1 MSTVLEQRNLPE
13 ARRRFSP
20 WLAVAAGLLALYV
33 PTFIDLARTLWR
45 EEEYAH
51 GPIILAVAGYLFWRA
66 RKPGS
71 DHGFPLR
78 RTAARSNG
86 KTWSDPGFLVGGLSL
101 FLGLCLYMVGRSQR
115 LPLFEVASMVP
126 VIAGAALAIGGW
138 PALRRFAFA
147 LLFLAF
153 LIPLPGFIVEAATGP
168 LKQFVSA
175 IVAILLGA
183 LGYPVERSG
192 VVLDLGGHE
201 MLVADACSG
210 MNSIVS
216 LTALTLLYVHL
227 TGPSTARRWIVLLAS
242 VVPIAIAANVL
253 RVLALVLVAYHFG
266 DDAAQGVVHTAAGLL
281 VFVAAFG
288 MLVGLDSLV
297 GGGRRA
303 AAGNAA
309 PAQYELAPRTSQLAP
324 IVVAALMVGSALAAP
339 QLKPVRAEGSA
350 ALVLESMVPQAFGD
364 WSIDPNIVPVAP
376 TADVQAKLDR
386 IYSQTVSRTYVNSAG
401 DHIMLTVAYG
411 GDQSDALKAHRQEV
425 CYTAQGFT
433 IHDLH
438 QGDLAV
444 QGGAI
449 PVTRM
454 LAIRG
459 ERSEPVTYW
468 FTMGDRVVRGRAERL
483 AMQLREGFSG
493 RIPDGMLV
501 RVSSI
506 SADTAGAYAAQQAFI
521 TQLLGAMPSTERARL
536 AGAAQ
541 GGIRS

>member
-13 ARRRFSP
+13 ARRRWSP
-20 WLAVAAGLLALYV
+20 WLAVAAGFLALYV
-33 PTFIDLARTLWR
+33 PMFIGLARTLWR

-51 GPIILAVAGYLFWRA
+51 GPIILAIVLFLFWRG
-66 RKPGS
+66 RKEFGVTGGRQQVAG
-71 DHGFPLR
+71 GFVLL
-78 RTAARSNG
+78 AGLA
-86 KTWSDPGFLVGGLSL
+86 LYIVGQ
-101 FLGLCLYMVGRSQR
+101 SQA
-115 LPLFEVASMVP
+115 LPLFSTASMLP
-126 VIAGAALAIGGW
+126 VVAGALLIVGGT
-138 PALRRFAFA
+138 PALRHFAFP

-175 IVAILLGA
+175 IVATLLAA
-183 LGYPVERSG
+183 LGYPVERNG

-216 LTALTLLYVHL
+216 LTALTLLYLHL
-227 TGPSTARRWIVLLAS
+227 TGPSRARRWIGLLAS
-242 VVPIAIAANVL
+242 VVPIAIAANVV

-266 DDAAQGVVHTAAGLL
+266 DDAAQGIVHTLAGLL
-281 VFVAAFG
+281 VFVTAFV
-288 MLVGLDSLV
+288 MLVGLDSLI
-297 GGGRRA
+297 GGRRQQ
-303 AAGNAA
+303 AAGNTAQA
-309 PAQYELAPRTSQLAP
+309 SLNLTPATGHLAP
-324 IVVAALMVGSALAAP
+324 IVVAALMVAIALAAP
-339 QLKPVRAEGSA
+339 QLKPVRAECPA
-350 ALVLESMVPQAFGD
+350 ELVLESMVPQAFGD
-364 WSIDPNIVPVAP
+364 WSIDPTLAPVAL

-386 IYSQTVSRTYVNSAG
+386 IYSQTVSRTYVNTAG
-401 DHIMLTVAYG
+401 ERVMLTVAYG

-438 QGDLAV
+438 HADLAV

-468 FTMGDRVVRGRAERL
+468 FTMGDRVVRGRVERL
-483 AMQLREGFSG
+483 AMQLREGFAG

-506 SADTAGAYAAQQAFI
+506 SPDTGAAYAAQQAFI
-521 TQLLGAMPSTERARL
+521 GQLLAAMPTGDRVRL
-536 AGAAQ
+536 AGAA
-541 GGIRS
+541 RSAS

>member
-13 ARRRFSP
+13 ARRRWSP
-20 WLAVAAGLLALYV
+20 WLAVAVGLLALYV
-33 PTFIDLARTLWR
+33 PTFIGLARTLWR

-51 GPIILAVAGYLFWRA
+51 GPIILAVAVYLFYRA
-66 RKPGS
+66 RSFSFGEPK
-71 DHGFPLR
+71 
-78 RTAARSNG
+78 RSIG
-86 KTWSDPGFLVGGLSL
+86 GLVLVLGLAIYLVGRTQS
-101 FLGLCLYMVGRSQR
+101 
-115 LPLFEVASMVP
+115 LPLFEVSSLIP
-126 VIAGAALAIGGW
+126 VIAGTALAIGGW
-138 PALRRFAFA
+138 PALRRFAFP

-175 IVAILLGA
+175 IVATLLGA
-183 LGYPVERSG
+183 LGYPVERNG

-216 LTALTLLYVHL
+216 LTALTLLYLHL
-227 TGPSTARRWIVLLAS
+227 TGPSRARRWIGLLAS
-242 VVPIAIAANVL
+242 VVPIAVAANVL

-266 DDAAQGVVHTAAGLL
+266 DEAAQGMVHTLAGLL
-281 VFVAAFG
+281 VFVTAFV
-288 MLVGLDSLV
+288 MLVGLDSLI
-297 GGGRRA
+297 GGRRPQS
-303 AAGNAA
+303 AGNTA
-309 PAQYELAPRTSQLAP
+309 PAESPRTSQFAPRTLYAP
-324 IVVAALMVGSALAAP
+324 IVVAALMVGIALAAP
-339 QLKPVRAEGSA
+339 QLKPVRAEGPA
-350 ALVLESMVPQAFGD
+350 ELVLESMVPQAFGD
-364 WSIDPNIVPVAP
+364 WSIDPTLAPVAL

-401 DHIMLTVAYG
+401 ERVMLTVAYG

-438 QGDLAV
+438 QADLAV
-444 QGGAI
+444 QGGTI

-454 LAIRG
+454 LAIRD

-468 FTMGDRVVRGRAERL
+468 FTMGDRVVRGRVERL
-483 AMQLREGFSG
+483 AMQLREGFAG

-506 SADTAGAYAAQQAFI
+506 SPDTGAAYAAQQAFI
-521 TQLLGAMPSTERARL
+521 GELLAAMPSGDRVRL
-536 AGAAQ
+536 AGAA
-541 GGIRS
+541 RSAS

>member
-13 ARRRFSP
+13 ARRRWSP
-20 WLAVAAGLLALYV
+20 WLAVAVGLLALYV
-33 PTFIDLARTLWR
+33 PTVLGLARTLWR

-51 GPIILAVAGYLFWRA
+51 GPIILSIALYLFFRA
-66 RKPGS
+66 RTSTFGEPQRLAG
-71 DHGFPLR
+71 GAL
-78 RTAARSNG
+78 
-86 KTWSDPGFLVGGLSL
+86 LV
-101 FLGLCLYMVGRSQR
+101 LGLVLYVVGQSQA
-115 LPLFEVASMVP
+115 LPLFSTASILPVVAGTLLIV
-126 VIAGAALAIGGW
+126 GGT
-138 PALRRFAFA
+138 PALRHFAFP

-175 IVAILLGA
+175 IVATLLGA
-183 LGYPVERSG
+183 LGYPIERNG
-192 VVLDLGGHE
+192 VVLDVGGHE

-216 LTALTLLYVHL
+216 LTALTLLYLHL
-227 TGPSTARRWIVLLAS
+227 TGPSRARRWIALLAS

-266 DDAAQGVVHTAAGLL
+266 DDAAQGIVHTLAGLL
-281 VFVAAFG
+281 VFVTAFV

-297 GGGRRA
+297 GGRGQQ
-303 AAGNAA
+303 AAGNT
-309 PAQYELAPRTSQLAP
+309 AQADFARTLPLAPRTSYAP
-324 IVVAALMVGSALAAP
+324 VFVVAALMVGIALAAP
-339 QLKPVRAEGSA
+339 QLKPVRAEGPA
-350 ALVLESMVPQAFGD
+350 ELVLESMVPQAFGD
-364 WSIDPNIVPVAP
+364 WSIDPTLVPVAL

-401 DHIMLTVAYG
+401 ERIMLTVAYG

-438 QGDLAV
+438 QADLAV

-454 LAIRG
+454 LAIRDD
-459 ERSEPVTYW
+459 RSEPVTYW
-468 FTMGDRVVRGRAERL
+468 FTMGDRVVRGRVERL
-483 AMQLREGFSG
+483 AMQLREGFAG

-506 SADTAGAYAAQQAFI
+506 SPDTGAAYAAQQAFI
-521 TQLLGAMPSTERARL
+521 GQLLAAMPSGDRVRL
-536 AGAAQ
+536 AGAP
-541 GGIRS
+541 RSAS